1 MRGTKMPATMLNM
14 DFILADQLTPDQLL
28 EGDYIKVD
36 GEIVYVESITDDATG
51 DTYYVTVT
59 DDFSESDV
67 IEFNYNTKIELYV
80 LIDSDE

>member
-1 MRGTKMPATMLNM
+1 MPDTIKGM

-36 GEIVYVESITDDATG
+36 DEIVYVESITDDATG

>member
-28 EGDYIKVD
+28 EGDYIKVN

>member
-1 MRGTKMPATMLNM
+1 MADTIKSM

-28 EGDYIKVD
+28 EGDYIKVN

-59 DDFSESDV
+59 NDFSESDI
-67 IEFNYNTKIELYV
+67 IEFNYNTKIELYA
-80 LIDSDE
+80 LTDSEE

>member
-1 MRGTKMPATMLNM
+1 MPDTIKGM

-59 DDFSESDV
+59 NDFSESDI
-67 IEFNYNTKIELYV
+67 IEFNYNTKIELYA

>member
-1 MRGTKMPATMLNM
+1 MSDTILNM

-36 GEIVYVESITDDATG
+36 GEIVYVESITDDSTG

-59 DDFSESDV
+59 DDFSESNI
-67 IEFNYNTKIELYV
+67 IEFNYNTKIELYA